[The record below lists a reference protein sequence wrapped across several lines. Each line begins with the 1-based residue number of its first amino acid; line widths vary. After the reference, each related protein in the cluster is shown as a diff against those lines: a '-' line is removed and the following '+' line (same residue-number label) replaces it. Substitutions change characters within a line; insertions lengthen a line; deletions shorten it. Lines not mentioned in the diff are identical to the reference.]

1 MINPSRLIYLHGL
14 ESTSQ
19 SGKAREFAK
28 LFPGMLIPDFTGSLD
43 KRMAQLLPILGEQED
58 WTIIGS
64 SFGGLMGALFTLE
77 HSNQVRKLVLL
88 APALF
93 LPPLGDTY
101 QGNPVGVTTIL
112 IHGDLDNVV
121 PKQPVR
127 IIAGKLFTNL
137 SLIDVNDDHR
147 LHKTM
152 RELDWISILN

>member
-1 MINPSRLIYLHGL
+1 
-14 ESTSQ
+14 
-19 SGKAREFAK
+19 
-28 LFPGMLIPDFTGSLD
+28 
-43 KRMAQLLPILGEQED
+43 
-58 WTIIGS
+58 
-64 SFGGLMGALFTLE
+64 
-77 HSNQVRKLVLL
+77 VRKLVLL

-137 SLIDVNDDHR
+137 SVIDVNDDHR
-147 LHKTM
+147 FKTM
-152 RELDWISILN
+152 HNWTGVNME